1 MGFSKWLYGTGREGI
16 AISSDPGL
24 PEIEPLNEKLFG
36 KNMYRLVKTFPYDWK
51 IKIDENHYIVNAQL
65 KGSELFRWDF
75 SNNDKYVYR
84 YLKKSIVND
93 WSTVFGTELKV
104 GTVVDITRH
113 YVTIKNE
120 QGFTNF
126 TLQEIEEM
134 ING

>member
-1 MGFSKWLYGTGREGI
+1 MKLV
-16 AISSDPGL
+16 GL
-24 PEIEPLNEKLFG
+24 
-36 KNMYRLVKTFPYDWK
+36 
-51 IKIDENHYIVNAQL
+51 
-65 KGSELFRWDF
+65 
-75 SNNDKYVYR
+75 
-84 YLKKSIVND
+84 
-93 WSTVFGTELKV
+93 GTELKV